1 MTLTET
7 PGYEP
12 HPAVSGAA
20 AAPPLTLAG
29 EHELLLRQVTIR
41 AGDLLA
47 AAAEG
52 RWPTRELPALLG
64 YLRAEVLR
72 QAADEEW
79 LLFPGHDAQPGFAR
93 LGRDHA
99 RLHAAADL
107 LARAATGE
115 GSFSPAQ
122 LATATR
128 DLVTQLE
135 HHLAAE
141 EALLAAAT
149 APEKVPATSVIG
161 GRPHG
166 WYPLTEGPVIDL
178 DALPA
183 GQATDAAVDRLLRLG
198 RGERVE
204 LRSASDPSPVWR
216 RMDALLPGRYGFAYL
231 QDGPGMWRVQVTRR
245 PEPSDAATARRK
257 RPAAART
264 RPR

>member
-1 MTLTET
+1 MTVTET
-7 PGYEP
+7 YEP
-12 HPAVSGAA
+12 YPAVPAA
-20 AAPPLTLAG
+20 TPLTLAG
-29 EHELLLRQVTIR
+29 EHELLLRQVASR

-52 RWPTRELPALLG
+52 RWPAAELQALLG

-79 LLFPGHDAQPGFAR
+79 LLFPGHDAPPGLEG

-107 LARAATGE
+107 LERAAAGE
-115 GSFSPAQ
+115 GRFSAAQ

-128 DLVTQLE
+128 DLVGQLE

-141 EALLAAAT
+141 EALLAAAA
-149 APEKVPATSVIG
+149 APERVPATSVVG
-161 GRPHG
+161 GRPHQ

-183 GQATDAAVDRLLRLG
+183 GQAIDAAVDRLLRLH

-204 LRSASDPSPVWR
+204 LRSASDPCPVWR
-216 RMDALLPGRYGFAYL
+216 RMDGLSPGGYGFAYL
-231 QDGPGMWRVQVTRR
+231 QEGPGRWRVQVTRR
-245 PEPSDAATARRK
+245 PEPVDAAGTTDGRQ
-257 RPAAART
+257 P
-264 RPR
+264 

>member
-1 MTLTET
+1 MTMTDT
-7 PGYEP
+7 PRYEP
-12 HPAVSGAA
+12 HPAVSGVAA
-20 AAPPLTLAG
+20 ATPLTLAG

-52 RWPTRELPALLG
+52 RWPVRELQALLG

-72 QAADEEW
+72 HASDEEW

-99 RLHAAADL
+99 RLHAAVDL
-107 LARAATGE
+107 LARAAAGE
-115 GSFSPAQ
+115 GRFSAAQ

-128 DLVTQLE
+128 DLVSQLE
-135 HHLAAE
+135 RHLAVE
-141 EALLAAAT
+141 ETLLAAAA

-161 GRPHG
+161 GRPHE

-178 DALPA
+178 DALPS

-198 RGERVE
+198 RGEQVE
-204 LRSASDPSPVWR
+204 LRSASDPCPVWQ

-231 QDGPGMWRVQVTRR
+231 KNGPGRWRVQVTRR
-245 PEPSDAATARRK
+245 PNPQ
-257 RPAAART
+257 
-264 RPR
+264 